1 MAVEKAP
8 PAARGEVPRSFRRE
22 SRLFLW
28 VALILIVFL
37 NLLTLRFFR
46 AAVDWG
52 ADEVE
57 RRAGEIL
64 RRVALSS
71 GRGEAGEETLE
82 RAALE
87 PDVAYVALYDANGRR
102 VRALGPGPVEA
113 PAVLDQR
120 PAPGR
125 LEHAWRSKPS
135 LVVSTFATDKHFFVL
150 ALDPGSGGALRD
162 SAQRLS
168 VFIPAAGVALA
179 ILAALYL
186 RSLLQPYE
194 RLLAAAGGAPAPM
207 RESGDE
213 REFVV
218 ARFEATIAALHEKE
232 RELERLARREKERAD
247 DLETAARTLSKNL
260 PTGLLSVDPDGRVVE
275 LNESGREILKLEREV
290 RGEDYGRVLAEA
302 PDFRGLVEQVLS
314 RRAVAGRREVRW
326 KRGPG
331 EGRVLGVT
339 ATPAEGADGRFLGA
353 VALFS
358 DLTEIRELEGRVA
371 LARHLADLGQV
382 SAGAAHEFRNAAAA
396 IDGFADLAL
405 RSNDA
410 ERAAEYVR
418 AIRQEA
424 QEMSRVTSDFLLF
437 ARPETFAPEPI
448 DLEEVVQAASAEAER
463 AYPGM
468 SVECSGE
475 FPEATGS
482 AVLLRRALVNLLRNA
497 VEATPEERRP
507 EVGAIALAGG
517 RSAREA
523 TLSVGDRGP
532 GVDAASR
539 ERIFLP
545 FYSSKPRG
553 SGFGLAIVARI
564 AELHGGT
571 VDVSDRPGGGALFT
585 LRLPMEAGNRETG
598 IGNRIA

>member
-1 MAVEKAP
+1 MAVGPGAA
-8 PAARGEVPRSFRRE
+8 PAAEVPRSFRRE

-28 VALILIVFL
+28 VALLLILFL

-52 ADEVE
+52 AQEAE
-57 RRAGEIL
+57 HRAGEIL

-71 GRGEAGEETLE
+71 GRGEAGDETLE

-87 PDVAYVALYDANGRR
+87 PDVVYVALYDANGRR
-102 VRALGPGPVEA
+102 LRSLGPGPVEA
-113 PAVLDQR
+113 PVLLDAR
-120 PAPGR
+120 PSPGR
-125 LEHAWRSKPS
+125 IEHTWTAKPS
-135 LVVSTFATDKHFFVL
+135 LMVSTFATDKRFFVL
-150 ALDPGSGGALRD
+150 ALDPGAGGALRD
-162 SAQRLS
+162 SARRLS

-186 RSLLQPYE
+186 RSLLKPYD
-194 RLLAAAGGAPAPM
+194 RLLAAAGGAPGPV

-218 ARFEATIAALHEKE
+218 ARFEATITALHEKE

-275 LNESGREILKLEREV
+275 LNEAGREILKLGREV
-290 RGEDYGRVLAEA
+290 HGEPYGLVLSDA
-302 PDFRGLVEQVLS
+302 PEFRALVEQVLL
-314 RRAVAGRREVRW
+314 RGEVAGRREVRW
-326 KRGPG
+326 RRPPTG
-331 EGRVLGVT
+331 ERVLGVT
-339 ATPAEGADGRFLGA
+339 ATPAEGGDGRFLGA

-358 DLTEIRELEGRVA
+358 DLSEIRELEGRVA

-405 RSNDA
+405 RSTDP
-410 ERAAEYVR
+410 ERSAEYVK

-448 DLEEVVQAASAEAER
+448 DLGEVAETAAAEAER
-463 AYPGM
+463 AYPGLT
-468 SVECSGE
+468 VERSGE
-475 FPEATGS
+475 FSRASGS

-497 VEATPEERRP
+497 VEATPEARRVDP
-507 EVGAIALAGG
+507 GAIALAGG
-517 RSAREA
+517 RGAREA

-532 GVDAASR
+532 GVDAEAR

-545 FYSSKPRG
+545 FYSSKPSG

-571 VDVSDRPGGGALFT
+571 VDVTDRPGGGALFT
-585 LRLPMEAGNRETG
+585 LRLP
-598 IGNRIA
+598 I

>member
-1 MAVEKAP
+1 MSPGAT
-8 PAARGEVPRSFRRE
+8 PAAEVPRSFRRE

-28 VALILIVFL
+28 VALLLILFL

-52 ADEVE
+52 AQEAE

-71 GRGEAGEETLE
+71 GRGEAGDETME

-102 VRALGPGPVEA
+102 VRSLGPGPVEA
-113 PAVLDQR
+113 PVLLEAR
-120 PAPGR
+120 PSPGR
-125 LEHAWRSKPS
+125 IEHAWSSKPA
-135 LVVSTFATDKHFFVL
+135 LMITTFATDKRFFVL
-150 ALDPGSGGALRD
+150 ALDPGAGGALRD

-168 VFIPAAGVALA
+168 IFIPAAGVALA

-186 RSLLQPYE
+186 RSLLKPYD
-194 RLLAAAGGAPAPM
+194 RLLAAAGDAPAAV

-232 RELERLARREKERAD
+232 RELERLARREKSRAD

-275 LNESGREILKLEREV
+275 LNDAGREILKLGREA
-290 RGEDYGRVLAEA
+290 RGEPYERVLAEA
-302 PDFRGLVEQVLS
+302 PDFRSLVEQVLL

-326 KRGPG
+326 RRPPSG
-331 EGRVLGVT
+331 ERVLGVT

-405 RSNDA
+405 RSPDRDRTA
-410 ERAAEYVR
+410 DYVR

-437 ARPETFAPEPI
+437 ARPETFAPEAI
-448 DLEEVVQAASAEAER
+448 DLGDVAEAAAAEAER
-463 AYPGM
+463 AYPGLA
-468 SVECSGE
+468 VERSGE
-475 FPEATGS
+475 FPPAAGS

-497 VEATPEERRP
+497 VEATPEARRGDP
-507 EVGAIALAGG
+507 GAIALAGG
-517 RSAREA
+517 RGAHEA

-532 GVDAASR
+532 GVDPAVR

-545 FYSSKPRG
+545 FYSSKPSG

-571 VDVSDRPGGGALFT
+571 VDVTDRPGGGALFT
-585 LRLPMEAGNRETG
+585 LRLPV
-598 IGNRIA
+598 

>member
-1 MAVEKAP
+1 MTDAAP
-8 PAARGEVPRSFRRE
+8 RNTEVPRTFRRE

-28 VALILIVFL
+28 VALLLIFFL
-37 NLLTLRFFR
+37 NLLTLVFLR
-46 AAVDWG
+46 AAVEWG
-52 ADEVE
+52 TAEAE
-57 RRAGEIL
+57 RRSDEIL

-71 GRGEAGEETLE
+71 GRAEAGEETME
-82 RAALE
+82 RAGLE

-102 VRALGPGPVEA
+102 LRSLGQGPAEA
-113 PAVLDQR
+113 PVLLGEDR

-125 LEHAWRSKPS
+125 LTHAWRPEPP
-135 LVVSTFATDKHFFVL
+135 LLVSTFATDKRFFVL
-150 ALDPGSGGALRD
+150 ALEPGAGGALRQY
-162 SAQRLS
+162 ARRLTW
-168 VFIPAAGVALA
+168 FIPLASVALA
-179 ILAALYL
+179 VLAGLYL

-194 RLLAAAGGAPAPM
+194 RLLAAAGDAPAAG
-207 RESGDE
+207 RVTGDE

-260 PTGLLSVDPDGRVVE
+260 PTGLLSVDPAGRVLE
-275 LNESGREILKLEREV
+275 LNEAGREILKLEREV
-290 RGEDYGRVLAEA
+290 RGEAYGRALEEA
-302 PDFRGLVEQVLS
+302 PDFRGLVEQVLL

-326 KRGPG
+326 RRRTG
-331 EGRVLGVT
+331 EERVLGVT

-405 RSNDA
+405 RSTDP
-410 ERAAEYVR
+410 ERSAEYVR

-437 ARPETFAPEPI
+437 ARPEGFSPEPT
-448 DLEEVVQAASAEAER
+448 DLAEVARAAAAEAER
-463 AYPGM
+463 AFPGLA
-468 SVECSGE
+468 VARSGE
-475 FPEATGS
+475 FGEAAGS

-497 VEATPEERRP
+497 VEATPEARRSEP
-507 EVGAIALAGG
+507 DAIVLAGG
-517 RSAREA
+517 HAAHEA

-532 GVDAASR
+532 GVDAAAR
-539 ERIFLP
+539 EQIFLP
-545 FYSSKPRG
+545 FYSSKPGG

-564 AELHGGT
+564 AALHGGT
-571 VDVSDRPGGGALFT
+571 VDVGDRPGGGAVFT
-585 LRLPMEAGNRETG
+585 LRLPN
-598 IGNRIA
+598 

>member
-1 MAVEKAP
+1 MTDADA
-8 PAARGEVPRSFRRE
+8 GVPRSFRRE

-28 VALILIVFL
+28 VALALILFL
-37 NLLTLRFFR
+37 NLLTLVFLRR
-46 AAVDWG
+46 AVDWG
-52 ADEVE
+52 TDEAE

-71 GRGEAGEETLE
+71 GRGEAGDETLE

-87 PDVAYVALYDANGRR
+87 PDIAYVALYDADGRR
-102 VRALGPGPVEA
+102 LRMLGPGSVEA
-113 PAVLDQR
+113 PTTLGRAR

-125 LEHAWRSKPS
+125 IEHAWRSQPP
-135 LVVSTFATDKHFFVL
+135 LVVSTFSTVTRTFVL
-150 ALDPGSGGALRD
+150 ALDPGAGGVLREY
-162 SAQRLS
+162 ARRLT
-168 VFIPAAGVALA
+168 VFIPLAGLALA
-179 ILAALYL
+179 ILAAFYL
-186 RSLLQPYE
+186 RSLLQPYD
-194 RLLAAAGGAPAPM
+194 RLLAAAGDAPAGG

-213 REFVV
+213 REFLV
-218 ARFEATIAALHEKE
+218 ARFEGTIAALHEKE

-275 LNESGREILKLEREV
+275 LNEAGREILKLTRES
-290 RGEDYGRVLAEA
+290 RGEPYGRVLAEA
-302 PDFRGLVEQVLS
+302 PDFCALVEQVLS

-326 KRGPG
+326 RRERG
-331 EGRVLGVT
+331 EERVLGVT
-339 ATPAEGADGRFLGA
+339 STPAEGADGRFLGA

-405 RSNDA
+405 RSTDP

-437 ARPETFAPEPI
+437 ARPEGFAPEPI
-448 DLEEVVQAASAEAER
+448 DLSEVAEAAAGEAER
-463 AYPGM
+463 AFPGL
-468 SVECSGE
+468 VIERSGE
-475 FPEATGS
+475 FSEAAGS

-497 VEATPEERRP
+497 IEATPPARRAEP
-507 EVGAIALAGG
+507 GSIVVAGG
-517 RSAREA
+517 RGAREA
-523 TLSVGDRGP
+523 TLSIGDRGP
-532 GVDAASR
+532 GVDAAAR
-539 ERIFLP
+539 EKIFLP
-545 FYSSKPRG
+545 FYSSKAGG

-585 LRLPMEAGNRETG
+585 LRLPL
-598 IGNRIA
+598 